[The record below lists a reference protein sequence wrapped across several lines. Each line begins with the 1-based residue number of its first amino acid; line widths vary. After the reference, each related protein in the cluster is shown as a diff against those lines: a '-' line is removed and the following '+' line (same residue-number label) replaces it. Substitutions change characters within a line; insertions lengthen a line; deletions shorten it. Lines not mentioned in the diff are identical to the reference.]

1 MVQTVEGF
9 QWSEVIFLCSRRRPT
24 YECWISSSKSLDGSI
39 CCNNVS
45 YRATALLYWIFFSNK
60 FSVYFWKR
68 LHALINAFCWQKK
81 KGINIFGHSQVELL
95 FDGLPIMNMKWHA
108 QFRYCSARWIIF
120 QFIQEMYSWTH
131 SLISVHIRFFF
142 LILLLSMGTVL

>member
-1 MVQTVEGF
+1 MTGSIGSIDSTWGYSWMNLQVGHFVQHHSLWMVQTVEGF
-9 QWSEVIFLCSRRRPT
+9 QRSEVIFLCSRRRPT

-39 CCNNVS
+39 CCNNVT

-68 LHALINAFCWQKK
+68 LHALINAICWQIK

-95 FDGLPIMNMKWHA
+95 LDGFPIMNMKWHA
-108 QFRYCSARWIIF
+108 QFRHCSARWIIF
-120 QFIQEMYSWTH
+120 
-131 SLISVHIRFFF
+131 
-142 LILLLSMGTVL
+142 